1 MIMDDLAK
9 VHEEAHIKI
18 ADMYGKNI
26 PDDGG
31 NVTVSVGNTY
41 YVVYFCKV
49 EDGWNIIK
57 TERL

>member
-9 VHEEAHIKI
+9 IHKEAHIKI

-26 PDDGG
+26 PNDGG

-41 YVVYFCKV
+41 YVV
-49 EDGWNIIK
+49 
-57 TERL
+57 